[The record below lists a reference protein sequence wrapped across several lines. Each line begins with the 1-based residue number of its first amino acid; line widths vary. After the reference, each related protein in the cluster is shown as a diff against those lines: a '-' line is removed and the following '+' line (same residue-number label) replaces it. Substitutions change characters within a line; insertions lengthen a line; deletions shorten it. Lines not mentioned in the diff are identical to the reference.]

1 MNLEI
6 KGPEPEKIYEARI
19 RLADGKTLVGRIL
32 GQDDHEV
39 RIINASEEVA
49 TYSKARTFT
58 KRLHCEGEP
67 N

>member
-39 RIINASEEVA
+39 RIIDASEEVA
-49 TYSKARTFT
+49 TY
-58 KRLHCEGEP
+58 
-67 N
+67 